1 MLRRIADEDPTEKL
15 RELELDLRAREERLR
30 EQAAILDTAIDG
42 VIVIDQSGR
51 ILSLN
56 RAAEALFG
64 YDQREVAGESF
75 TQLLHTESHVA
86 ALDYLD
92 AMRGDDMRSVL
103 NDGREVLGR
112 VRQGGAIPLF
122 MTLGA
127 VGEELRS
134 QVLAPS
140 CAT

>member
-1 MLRRIADEDPTEKL
+1 MTTIDWSGYPASMLMLRRIADEDPTEKL

-56 RAAEALFG
+56 GRRKRCFG

-75 TQLLHTESHVA
+75 TQLLHTESHVRRTRLPRCHA
-86 ALDYLD
+86 RRRYALR
-92 AMRGDDMRSVL
+92 A
-103 NDGREVLGR
+103 
-112 VRQGGAIPLF
+112 Q
-122 MTLGA
+122 
-127 VGEELRS
+127 
-134 QVLAPS
+134 
-140 CAT
+140 